1 METAQ
6 KVRNFIVQNLADL
19 EEERELDA
27 EDDIFELGFVDSM
40 FALQLVAFIE
50 EKFNIE
56 LDDEDLDIVNF
67 RSVRSIEEFIELK
80 TNA

>member
-1 METAQ
+1 METTQ
-6 KVRNFIVQNLADL
+6 NVRGFIEQNLADL

-80 TNA
+80 INA